1 MDANKTNKTNNNFS
15 RRARVVFGKS
25 SETKFKGVPLPGRD
39 FFVSRVDARTE
50 SSDINSFLSDH
61 GINVRDITI
70 MSHPDSKFKS
80 FKIVVS
86 VNDTRLF
93 LQDDIWPD
101 GVKVQRF
108 YNRKTS
114 NNQTNT

>member
-1 MDANKTNKTNNNFS
+1 
-15 RRARVVFGKS
+15 
-25 SETKFKGVPLPGRD
+25 
-39 FFVSRVDARTE
+39 
-50 SSDINSFLSDH
+50 
-61 GINVRDITI
+61 